1 MSEHTWHVIGA
12 TSSSKIHKKG
22 FVPTSSSGII
32 QSMKVQKTKILII
45 DDVIENIQVLGA
57 VLRDAGYSII
67 IGRSGDDAVRLS
79 LTTDPD
85 LILLDIMMP
94 GMNGHE
100 ACRLILADPETKH
113 IPIIFLT
120 ALADA
125 ENEMKGLA
133 LGAVDYITKPFN
145 SELVLSRVSRHIELS
160 KQRTTTPLSH
170 TDRVLSVAA
179 EGESN
184 AVEFKSSIRWNIR
197 ADRSDKDIELAWA
210 KTIVAFM
217 NSSGGTLLLGVDDDG
232 QILGLSSDRFKSTDK
247 MLLHVNNVINAHIG
261 AEHSQSIGIQV
272 VSLDEK
278 EVIIIECSASEMP
291 SFLKTQDG
299 DDMYI
304 RLGPSSKKLTT
315 REAVEYLKKKKD

>member
-1 MSEHTWHVIGA
+1 ME
-12 TSSSKIHKKG
+12 
-22 FVPTSSSGII
+22 
-32 QSMKVQKTKILII
+32 VQKTKILII

-57 VLRDAGYSII
+57 VLRNAGYSII
-67 IGRSGDDAVRLS
+67 IGRSGEDAVRLS
-79 LTTDPD
+79 SSTNPD

-100 ACRLILADPETKH
+100 ACRQILAIPETKH

-145 SELVLSRVSRHIELS
+145 SELVLSRVSRHVELS
-160 KQRTTTPLSH
+160 KQRTTTPLSYV
-170 TDRVLSVAA
+170 DQVLRLASQ
-179 EGESN
+179 GESTT
-184 AVEFKSSIRWNIR
+184 VEFKSSIRWNIR

-217 NSSGGTLLLGVDDDG
+217 NSSGGTMLLGVDDDG
-232 QILGLSSDRFKSTDK
+232 QILGLSNDRFKSTDK
-247 MLLHVNNVINAHIG
+247 MLLHVNNVTNAHIG
-261 AEHSQSIGIQV
+261 AEHSKSIGIQV
-272 VSLDEK
+272 VSLNEK
-278 EVIIIECSASEMP
+278 EIIMIECSGSNRP
-291 SFLKTQDG
+291 SFLKTQDA

-315 REAVEYLKKKKD
+315 REAVEFLKTKKD